1 MAAVSRATRVP
12 VALYHTV
19 GSAGKSG
26 FKARRA
32 SDSSLTTPGLDLAT
46 RLRTFQRALRGRVE
60 RREALIDIVRAVN
73 ATLEPPQIAEL
84 IVERAESWLPAP
96 VWAVVVST
104 TPGELQILA
113 NRGLTT
119 SMGPAVHAIARWVM
133 DRGEDFASADLG
145 RDTRISDPAAG
156 AALGFVLS
164 CRARRVGALIAL
176 DRQASA
182 REPRLS
188 APLAQ
193 AIRVLLEPAA
203 VALDNAR
210 LLKSAE
216 ALSVTDDLT
225 HLYNS
230 RYLNQVLR
238 RETKRASRSGRPLSL
253 LFIDLD
259 GFKAVND
266 THGHLFGSR
275 ALVEAAAVIRTS
287 ARETDVVSRF
297 GGDEFA
303 LVLPDTGGEGAFA
316 VGERIRDRIA
326 EYRFLAA
333 EGLDI
338 HLTASVG
345 VATLPDVAASAEE
358 LVQAAD
364 KAMYQVKE
372 TGKNGIV
379 AAIAPA
385 ENI

>member
-46 RLRTFQRALRGRVE
+46 RLRTLQRALRGRVE

-164 CRARRVGALIAL
+164 CRARRVGA
-176 DRQASA
+176 
-182 REPRLS
+182 
-188 APLAQ
+188 
-193 AIRVLLEPAA
+193 
-203 VALDNAR
+203 
-210 LLKSAE
+210 
-216 ALSVTDDLT
+216 
-225 HLYNS
+225 
-230 RYLNQVLR
+230 
-238 RETKRASRSGRPLSL
+238 
-253 LFIDLD
+253 
-259 GFKAVND
+259 
-266 THGHLFGSR
+266 
-275 ALVEAAAVIRTS
+275 
-287 ARETDVVSRF
+287 
-297 GGDEFA
+297 
-303 LVLPDTGGEGAFA
+303 
-316 VGERIRDRIA
+316 
-326 EYRFLAA
+326 
-333 EGLDI
+333 
-338 HLTASVG
+338 
-345 VATLPDVAASAEE
+345 
-358 LVQAAD
+358 
-364 KAMYQVKE
+364 
-372 TGKNGIV
+372 
-379 AAIAPA
+379 
-385 ENI
+385 